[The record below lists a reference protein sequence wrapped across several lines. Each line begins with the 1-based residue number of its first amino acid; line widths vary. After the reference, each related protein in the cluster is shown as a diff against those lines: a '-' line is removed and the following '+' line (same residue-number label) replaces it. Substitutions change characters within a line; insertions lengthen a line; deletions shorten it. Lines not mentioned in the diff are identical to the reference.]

1 MRSKNVTIWVI
12 AIAAMLVLLGPL
24 AGQSRGDFVLLNDE
38 QLTVNSFHSRG
49 TLFDRSRAFIVPG
62 GYMSELNAYSYS
74 VVDMSGGGVGGL
86 YAFDSSTVNIS
97 GGNTSGLSAS
107 NSSTVNIS
115 GGNMSSLSAYDFSNV
130 NICGGYVGGLNAC
143 NSSAIDISGGQVD
156 NLNALN
162 SSTVTFYGQN
172 FRVSGGLILDGE
184 RVLGL
189 GTLSGEW
196 MDGTRW
202 GINIRSNQP
211 TATILAVPEPATLL
225 LLGLGVPI
233 ISGLRRKSWQ

>member
-1 MRSKNVTIWVI
+1 MKSKNVTILVI
-12 AIAAMLVLLGPL
+12 AIANMLVLLGPL
-24 AGQSRGDFVLLNDE
+24 AGQSRGDFVLLDDE
-38 QLTVNSFHSRG
+38 QLTVNSSHSRG

-62 GYMSELNAYSYS
+62 GYISDLNAYSYS

-97 GGNTSGLSAS
+97 GGNTSGLSAVAF
-107 NSSTVNIS
+107 STVNIS
-115 GGNMSSLSAYDFSNV
+115 GGYVYGLNAYGSSAMDIS
-130 NICGGYVGGLNAC
+130 GGGVGGLNAW

-156 NLNALN
+156 NLNALD

-225 LLGLGVPI
+225 LLGFGAVMM
-233 ISGLRRKSWQ
+233 RRHRQ